1 MSVGIISG
9 GSKGGGARMA
19 TPPVRLLA
27 PLPPPSDYSI
37 IRLASAIKIVEL
49 LYVSIG
55 IEFAQALT
63 TVSNWSMVRVE

>member
-9 GSKGGGARMA
+9 GSKGGGQEWPRPLSDYW
-19 TPPVRLLA
+19 PPVG
-27 PLPPPSDYSI
+27 PPSDNCV
-37 IRLASAIKIVEL
+37 IRLASAVKIVEL

-63 TVSNWSMVRVE
+63 TVRNWSMVRVE